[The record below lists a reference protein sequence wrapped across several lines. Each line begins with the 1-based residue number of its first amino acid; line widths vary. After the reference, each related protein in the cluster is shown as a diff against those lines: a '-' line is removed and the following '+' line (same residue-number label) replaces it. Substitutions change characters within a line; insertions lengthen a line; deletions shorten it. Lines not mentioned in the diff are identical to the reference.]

1 MKKIFLF
8 LFAAFFA
15 ANMQA
20 ELNSRS
26 YQQVDSLPYPRYIRN
41 IRVDKDAKTVTFDVS
56 NPVFFED
63 GDPYT
68 TGDDIYLP
76 HEAALN
82 HQFTVIIF
90 NRAPYDHSHTWKIT
104 GNGWSEGTYNY
115 GELVKN
121 DEGKLTLRYAS
132 YFSESEVVENTA
144 DKLAVVYTQTMD
156 ISAPLDTML
165 ARGYTDLRVAIIGEI
180 AAGPFYSIWAPFETR
195 STDDNGRRL
204 YLNNYVD
211 ISYPTVTEHYLSAS
225 AAEVKYGENFSLTG
239 TIKGT
244 NKTKITLQY
253 QQEDQTWKGVEARE
267 ISPLQAQE
275 GYTYTYKRVMLKDYP
290 AARTYRLKIQDILT
304 GNIYYSNTVDVT
316 FKYRLEKAYFSSTYY
331 SAGHHIILGNPAEG
345 KQFTFSSDYP
355 VLTDTTE
362 NGIEFDMPACN
373 VLYRETYPMY
383 TVKFY
388 DYDHTLLSTQQ
399 VEQGYAASDP
409 VLPTHEG
416 MTFDRWDGDISNIQQ
431 NSTFHA
437 LYTVSGVEVAL
448 TKKYRNSAV
457 TSGEQISLDM
467 YLKASN
473 TAQVTLQSAWQEKD
487 DDPLQWSDTNTK
499 FNFTS
504 AEAAAGTTKTA
515 EDITVLPTSTIYNGK
530 RARFFR
536 LRVRLQGAS
545 NDIYSNVQ
553 EYRTYYPI
561 QIHHPGLE
569 IIAITGLRYNISGN
583 RTYYTRPLD
592 TVWIQETD
600 SAFCDLQL
608 TLSQGGI
615 GAATGFVDNKSY
627 IVMPEGY
634 GANDLTVSRRKH
646 TVLFY
651 AEGHHD
657 GYWNLIH
664 GAGVYEP
671 QEILCGSAATPPE
684 IEEELTKSALFHGW
698 KARGDYAD
706 DAYLN
711 VTEDMA
717 FDAILQPQG
726 TFIVTFKDWDGS
738 TLDIQTVVE
747 GENACPPDAERPGYE
762 FIGWDGS
769 YTQITSNRTLNAL
782 YKEIPESIDNIDAS
796 ATFGGSRKFIED
808 GQLLIER
815 NGKTYNAQGIEIK

>member
-68 TGDDIYLP
+68 TGDDTFLP

-104 GNGWSEGTYNY
+104 GNGWPEGTYNY

-165 ARGYTDLRVAIIGEI
+165 ARGYTDLHVAIIGEI

-211 ISYPTVTEHYLSAS
+211 ISYPTVTEHDLSAS

-267 ISPLQAQE
+267 ISAAQAQE
-275 GYTYTYKRVMLKDYP
+275 GYTYTYKRVMLNDYP

-304 GNIYYSNTVDVT
+304 GNIYYSNTVNVT
-316 FKYRLEKAYFSSTYY
+316 FKYRLNKVDISSTYY

-373 VLYRETYPMY
+373 VLYRETAPMY

-399 VEQGYAASDP
+399 VEQGHSAYAP
-409 VLPTHEG
+409 VVPAHEG
-416 MTFDRWDGDISNIQQ
+416 MTFHRWNGDYSDIRNNCSF
-431 NSTFHA
+431 TA
-437 LYTVSGVEVAL
+437 LYKIEGVEAELSRVD
-448 TKKYRNSAV
+448 Y
-457 TSGEQISLDM
+457 GENYIMMGERYSFNA
-467 YLKASN
+467 YLKAPN
-473 TAQVTLQSAWQEKD
+473 TAKVYLQVAYQTHD
-487 DDPLQWSDTNTK
+487 DDELAWGNSTYNYVYTV
-499 FNFTS
+499 
-504 AEAAAGTTKTA
+504 AEAENGTTKTFS
-515 EDITVLPTSTIYNGK
+515 DVLIKDGANKY
-530 RARFFR
+530 RAVYFR
-536 LRVRLQGAS
+536 LKIQMHES
-545 NDIYSNVQ
+545 SEFIYSNVIGFK
-553 EYRTYYPI
+553 TFYPV
-561 QIHHPGLE
+561 
-569 IIAITGLRYNISGN
+569 NIYSQDLSLWTQTNDFSLLGN
-583 RTYYTRPLD
+583 GTILARPLD
-592 TVWIQETD
+592 TIWIQEVA
-600 SAFCDLQL
+600 SNVCALDLDLWMGEETTGEDQL
-608 TLSQGGI
+608 GT
-615 GAATGFVDNKSY
+615 Y

-634 GANDLTVSRRKH
+634 GDNTITVRRHKH

-651 AEGHHD
+651 AEGHMD
-657 GYWNLIH
+657 GYWRLIH
-664 GAGVYEP
+664 GDGVYEP
-671 QEILCGSAATPPE
+671 QEIFCGGAATPPE

-698 KARGDYAD
+698 KARGEYAD

-717 FDAILQPQG
+717 FDAILQPLG

-747 GENACPPDAERPGYE
+747 GENACPPDAYRPGYE

-769 YTQITSNRTLNAL
+769 YTQITSNCTLNAI
-782 YKEIPESIDNIDAS
+782 YEEIPEAIDNIDAS
-796 ATFGGSRKFIED
+796 DTFGGSRKFLRD
-808 GQLLIER
+808 GQLLILR
-815 NGKTYNAQGIEIK
+815 PDGKTYNAQGAQVQ

>member
-41 IRVDKDAKTVTFDVS
+41 IRVDKDAKTVTFDVY
-56 NPVFFED
+56 NPVFHED
-63 GDPYT
+63 GNPYT
-68 TGDDIYLP
+68 TGDDTFLP

-104 GNGWSEGTYNY
+104 GNGWPEGTYNY
-115 GELVKN
+115 GELVTN

-132 YFSESEVVENTA
+132 YFSESEVVENTL
-144 DKLAVVYTQTMD
+144 DPLVVSYEKTMD

-275 GYTYTYKRVMLKDYP
+275 GYTYTYKRVMLNDYP

-399 VEQGYAASDP
+399 VEEGHAAYAP
-409 VLPTHEG
+409 VVPAHEG
-416 MTFDRWDGDISNIQQ
+416 MTFDRWNGDYSNIQH
-431 NSTFHA
+431 NCIFTA
-437 LYTVSGVEVAL
+437 LYKIEGVETELSMVDYEENYI
-448 TKKYRNSAV
+448 KM
-457 TSGEQISLDM
+457 GERYSFNA
-467 YLKASN
+467 YLKAPN
-473 TAQVTLQSAWQEKD
+473 TAKVYLQVAYQTHDNDELAWGNSTYNSVYTVEE
-487 DDPLQWSDTNTK
+487 
-499 FNFTS
+499 
-504 AEAAAGTTKTA
+504 AENGTTKTFSR
-515 EDITVLPTSTIYNGK
+515 VLIKDGANKY
-530 RARFFR
+530 RAVYFR
-536 LRVRLQGAS
+536 LKIQMHES
-545 NDIYSNVQ
+545 SEFIYSNVIGFKTFYSVNIYSQ
-553 EYRTYYPI
+553 DLALWTRTNDFT
-561 QIHHPGLE
+561 LF
-569 IIAITGLRYNISGN
+569 GN
-583 RTYYTRPLD
+583 GTILARPLD
-592 TVWIQETD
+592 TIWIQEVA
-600 SAFCDLQL
+600 SNVCALDLDLWMGEETTGVDQL
-608 TLSQGGI
+608 GT
-615 GAATGFVDNKSY
+615 Y

-634 GANDLTVSRRKH
+634 GENAITVNRQKH

-664 GAGVYEP
+664 GDGVYEP
-671 QEILCGSAATPPE
+671 QEIFCGGAATPPE

-698 KARGDYAD
+698 KARGEYAD

-747 GENACPPDAERPGYE
+747 GENACPPDADRPGYE

-782 YKEIPESIDNIDAS
+782 YEEIPESIDNIDAS
-796 ATFGGSRKFIED
+796 AKIGGSRKFLENGVLYILRPD
-808 GQLLIER
+808 
-815 NGKTYNAQGIEIK
+815 GKTYNAQGAQVK